1 MFATAIIVF
10 REVLEASIII
20 GILAA
25 ATRNIPGSRRWL
37 VAGLLAG
44 LVGAGVVAAST
55 DAIESLASGI
65 GQEIFNAI
73 VLGIAVLMLAWHN
86 IWMSSH
92 GAVLAANAKLVGR
105 NIRDGNSECSVLL
118 VIVGLAVL
126 REGSETVLFLYGI
139 AASNDGGQ
147 SSMLLGGLVGMLAG
161 IAVGYTLYAGLL
173 RVPMRWFFAATGVL
187 VLLLAAGMASQAAR
201 FLIQADL
208 LPSLAA
214 PLWDTSAALPENG
227 LPGMLLHSLIGYD
240 SRPAGMQIV
249 FYLTALIA
257 IFIGM
262 KWAKR
267 PRKPIHS
274 TTGAV

>member
-1 MFATAIIVF
+1 MFGTAIIVF

-37 VAGLLAG
+37 VAGMLAG

-55 DAIESLASGI
+55 DAIGSLANGI

-86 IWMSSH
+86 IWMASH

-105 NIRDGNSECSVLL
+105 NIRDGNSECSALL

-139 AASNDGGQ
+139 AASGDGGQ
-147 SSMLLGGLVGMLAG
+147 SSMMFGGMVGMLLG

-173 RVPMRWFFAATGVL
+173 RVPMRWFFAATSIL

-214 PLWDTSAALPENG
+214 PLWDTSAVLPENG

-262 KWAKR
+262 KWAAR
-267 PRKPIHS
+267 PRQAAMKK
-274 TTGAV
+274 

>member
-1 MFATAIIVF
+1 MFGTAIIIF

-25 ATRNIPGSRRWL
+25 ATRSIPGSRRWL

-44 LVGAGVVAAST
+44 LVGSGVVAAST
-55 DAIESLASGI
+55 DAIGSLASGI

-73 VLGIAVLMLAWHN
+73 VLGVAVLMLAWHN

-92 GAVLAANAKLVGR
+92 GAALAASARSVGHS
-105 NIRDGNSECSVLL
+105 IRDGNSECSALL

-147 SSMLLGGLVGMLAG
+147 SSMMLGGLVGMLAG
-161 IAVGYTLYAGLL
+161 IAVGYAIYAGLL

-187 VLLLAAGMASQAAR
+187 VLLLAAGMASQAAH

-214 PLWDTSAALPENG
+214 PLWDTSAVLPESG
-227 LPGMLLHSLIGYD
+227 LPGMLLHSLVGYD

-249 FYLTALIA
+249 FYLTALVA

-262 KWAKR
+262 KWAGR
-267 PRKPIHS
+267 SRKAAIRK
-274 TTGAV
+274 

>member
-1 MFATAIIVF
+1 MFGTAIIVF
-10 REVLEASIII
+10 REVLEASLII

-25 ATRNIPGSRRWL
+25 ATRNVPNSRRWL
-37 VAGLLAG
+37 SAGLLAG
-44 LVGAGVVAAST
+44 LAGSGLVAAFT
-55 DAIESLASGI
+55 DVIGSLASGV

-92 GAVLAANAKLVGR
+92 GAALAKSAKSVGK
-105 NIRDGNSECSVLL
+105 NISDGISECSVLL
-118 VIVGLAVL
+118 VIVGIAVL

-139 AASNDGGQ
+139 AASGNGQ
-147 SSMLLGGLVGMLAG
+147 TSMLFGGLLGMLAG
-161 IAVGYTLYAGLL
+161 VAVGYTLYAGLL
-173 RVPMRWFFAATGVL
+173 RIPLRWFFTATGIL
-187 VLLLAAGMASQAAR
+187 VLLLAAGLASQAAH

-214 PLWDTSAALPENG
+214 PLWDTSAVLPENK

-249 FYLTALIA
+249 FYMTALIA

-262 KWAKR
+262 KLVAR
-267 PRKPIHS
+267 PRQ
-274 TTGAV
+274 TTLRK

>member
-10 REVLEASIII
+10 REVLEAAIII

-25 ATRNIPGSRRWL
+25 ATRSIPSSRRWL
-37 VAGLLAG
+37 AAGLLVGLAG
-44 LVGAGVVAAST
+44 SGVVAAFT
-55 DAIESLASGI
+55 DVIGSLASGI
-65 GQEIFNAI
+65 GQELFNAG
-73 VLGIAVLMLAWHN
+73 VLCIAVVMLAWHN

-92 GAVLAANAKLVGR
+92 GAALAANAKSVGS
-105 NIRDGNSECSVLL
+105 NIRDGRSECSALL
-118 VIVGLAVL
+118 FIVGLAVL

-139 AASNDGGQ
+139 SASEGNGQ
-147 SSMLLGGLVGMLAG
+147 SSMMLGGIAG
-161 IAVGYTLYAGLL
+161 VLGGGAVGYTIYAGLL

-187 VLLLAAGMASQAAR
+187 VLLLAAGMASQAAH

-249 FYLTALIA
+249 FYLAALTAIS
-257 IFIGM
+257 IGM
-262 KWAKR
+262 RWARR
-267 PRKPIHS
+267 PHPSAK
-274 TTGAV
+274 

>member
-1 MFATAIIVF
+1 MFGTAIIVF

-37 VAGLLAG
+37 VAGMLAG
-44 LVGAGVVAAST
+44 LVGSGVVAAST
-55 DAIESLASGI
+55 DAIGSLASGI

-73 VLGIAVLMLAWHN
+73 VLGVAVLMLAWHN

-92 GAVLAANAKLVGR
+92 GAALAANARLVGSD
-105 NIRDGNSECSVLL
+105 IRDGNSECSALL

-139 AASNDGGQ
+139 AASGDGGQ
-147 SSMLLGGLVGMLAG
+147 SSMMFGGMVGMLLG

-173 RVPMRWFFAATGVL
+173 RVPMRWFFAATGIL

-214 PLWDTSAALPENG
+214 PLWDTSAVLPESG

-249 FYLTALIA
+249 FYITALIA

-262 KWAKR
+262 KWAAR
-267 PRKPIHS
+267 PRQAAMKK
-274 TTGAV
+274 

>member
-1 MFATAIIVF
+1 MFGTAIIVF
-10 REVLEASIII
+10 REVLEASLII

-25 ATRNIPGSRRWL
+25 ATRSVPNSRRWL
-37 VAGLLAG
+37 GAGLLAG
-44 LVGAGVVAAST
+44 LAGSGLVAAFT
-55 DAIESLASGI
+55 DVIGSLASGV

-92 GAVLAANAKLVGR
+92 GAALAKNAKSVGK
-105 NIRDGNSECSVLL
+105 NISDGISECSVLL
-118 VIVGLAVL
+118 VIVGIAVL

-139 AASNDGGQ
+139 AASDAGGQ
-147 SSMLLGGLVGMLAG
+147 SSMLLGGVVGMLAG

-173 RVPMRWFFAATGVL
+173 RIPLRWFFTATGIL
-187 VLLLAAGMASQAAR
+187 VLLLAAGLASQAAH

-214 PLWDTSAALPENG
+214 PLWDTSAFLPENG

-240 SRPAGMQIV
+240 ARPAGMQIV
-249 FYLTALIA
+249 FYLAALVA

-262 KWAKR
+262 KLVAR
-267 PRKPIHS
+267 PRQAALQK
-274 TTGAV
+274 

>member
-1 MFATAIIVF
+1 MFGTAIIVF

-37 VAGLLAG
+37 VAGMLAG
-44 LVGAGVVAAST
+44 LVGSGVVAAST
-55 DAIESLASGI
+55 DAIGSLASGI

-86 IWMSSH
+86 IWMASH

-105 NIRDGNSECSVLL
+105 NIRDGNSECSALL

-139 AASNDGGQ
+139 AASGDGGQ
-147 SSMLLGGLVGMLAG
+147 SSMMFGGMVGMLLG

-173 RVPMRWFFAATGVL
+173 RVPMRWFFAATGIL

-214 PLWDTSAALPENG
+214 PLWDTSAVLPESG

-262 KWAKR
+262 KWAAR
-267 PRKPIHS
+267 PRQAAMKK
-274 TTGAV
+274 